1 MKTLYINRHAK
12 SSWANMGMADFDR
25 PLNNRGEN
33 DAPMMGKRLKE
44 KGVIPDHILSSP
56 ANRAIS
62 TARTIATEIGYLL
75 ENIKEDRNLY
85 HASDVSIL
93 EIIKQQDDENDS
105 LIIFGHN
112 PGFTDLASILS
123 GRWFDNIPTCG
134 IVALKF
140 KVSKWNEISAGNGEI
155 SFFDYPKNIK

>member
-44 KGVIPDHILSSP
+44 KGIIPDFVLSSP
-56 ANRAIS
+56 ANRAIT
-62 TARTIATEIGYLL
+62 TARTIATEIGYSL
-75 ENIKEDRNLY
+75 ENIKEDRNIY
-85 HASDVSIL
+85 HASEVSIL
-93 EIIKQQDDENDS
+93 EIIKQQDDEIAS
-105 LIIFGHN
+105 LMIFGHN

-140 KVSKWNEISAGNGEI
+140 EVSKWSEVSAGNGEI
-155 SFFDYPKNIK
+155 LFFDYPKNIR

>member
-44 KGVIPDHILSSP
+44 RGIIPDYILSSP
-56 ANRAIS
+56 ANRAIT

-75 ENIKEDRNLY
+75 ANIKEDRNLY
-85 HASDVSIL
+85 HASEVSIL
-93 EIIKQQDDENDS
+93 EVIKQQDDENDS
-105 LIIFGHN
+105 LMIFGHN

-134 IVALKF
+134 IVAVKF
-140 KVSKWNEISAGNGEI
+140 ETENWKEVAAGNGEI
-155 SFFDYPKNIK
+155 LFFDYPKNIR

>member
-134 IVALKF
+134 IVALQF
-140 KVSKWNEISAGNGEI
+140 EVSKWSEVSAGNGEI

>member
-44 KGVIPDHILSSP
+44 KGILPDFILSSP
-56 ANRAIS
+56 ANRAIT
-62 TARTIATEIGYLL
+62 TARIIATEIGYPLV
-75 ENIKEDRNLY
+75 NIQEDRNIY
-85 HASDVSIL
+85 HASEVSIL
-93 EIIKQQDDENDS
+93 KIVKQQDDKIAS
-105 LIIFGHN
+105 LMIFGHN
-112 PGFTDLASILS
+112 PGFTGLASILS

-134 IVALKF
+134 MVALKF
-140 KVSKWNEISAGNGEI
+140 DVSKWGEISAENGKI
-155 SFFDYPKNIK
+155 LFFDYPKI